1 MDKID
6 AIEVTLTK
14 KSSQVDVVINTY
26 TKQYKEEKSINVLKT
41 GWEGIK
47 NKVLV
52 SVVLVLI
59 SLYSACLIMLGILTI

>member
-14 KSSQVDVVINTY
+14 KSSQVDDVINAY
-26 TKQYKEEKSINVLKT
+26 TKQYKEEKSISVLKS

-47 NKVLV
+47 NTVLV

-59 SLYSACLIMLGILTI
+59 SLYSACLIMLGVLTI